1 MTEKS
6 EYQIAMEC
14 AERLR
19 KHPTIA
25 TRAMFENWFMV
36 RELRTSD
43 PSDAA
48 REIYFEKDED
58 GNYTNPRV
66 ADLFDAMCYG
76 LYLAIN

>member
-1 MTEKS
+1 MTEKT

-19 KHPTIA
+19 KRTSET

-36 RELRTSD
+36 RELRTSNQ
-43 PSDAA
+43 SDAA

-58 GNYTNPRV
+58 GNYTNSRV
-66 ADLFDAMCYG
+66 AELFDSFCYG

>member
-1 MTEKS
+1 MTEKT

-19 KHPTIA
+19 KRTSEP

-58 GNYTNPRV
+58 GNYKNPRV

>member
-6 EYQIAMEC
+6 EHQIAMEC

-19 KHPTIA
+19 KHTSIP
-25 TRAMFENWFMV
+25 TRAMFEQWFIV
-36 RELRTSD
+36 RELKTSD
-43 PSDAA
+43 VSDAA
-48 REIYFEKDED
+48 RKIYFEKDED